1 GHERETARSAGSL
14 GFPRNSSHSGL
25 SLCNHSPRSAKNERR
40 NKAMAVVAW
49 IYGRNR
55 IGVRGLER
63 VDWEVTLALMV
74 GRLLARSP
82 SRACC
87 FSSSSCGGGGLVV
100 GSGGSGRKGG
110 ALGGYKKRNPRKV
123 ASRIWA

>member
-1 GHERETARSAGSL
+1 MPSKYACSQPQRKTHIASYSTPSPPPSAYLDRCLIFRRFLFSL
-14 GFPRNSSHSGL
+14 LMRFFFH
-25 SLCNHSPRSAKNERR
+25 
-40 NKAMAVVAW
+40 
-49 IYGRNR
+49 
-55 IGVRGLER
+55 
-63 VDWEVTLALMV
+63 LALMV